1 MNAGNFRKKDYLL
14 MSFAIFD
21 IVNITLYLYAFF
33 NMSLNSISIIFTVGI
48 CNLLFALW
56 IMYRNRENQSNNSY
70 YIAHGKNGIQ
80 QGSYYVRSV
89 FIGALLILADFA
101 VLPFAVFMI
110 LKQTVG
116 SRVDGTM
123 IANCHDSLGGIQ
135 DLDITNAGQFVL
147 NHFSCFIGDG
157 HMFTLVGPYDSDFLI
172 SLMQSIIEKLITHPA
187 YYIYIL
193 YILCFISILP
203 FIWLLY
209 RMCHLVNV
217 IRKGEEA
224 SIIRKDEKA

>member
-33 NMSLNSISIIFTVGI
+33 NMSLNSISIIFTVGV
-48 CNLLFALW
+48 CNILFALW
-56 IMYRNRENQSNNSY
+56 IMYRKRET
-70 YIAHGKNGIQ
+70 NGEFYKDYGEKGMQ
-80 QGSYYVRSV
+80 QGSYYVRSI

-123 IANCHDSLGGIQ
+123 IANCQDSLGGIQ
-135 DLDITNAGQFVL
+135 DFDITNAGQSVL
-147 NHFSCFIGDG
+147 NHLSCSIGDG
-157 HMFTLVGPYDSDFLI
+157 HMFTLVGPYDSNFLI
-172 SLMQSIIEKLITHPA
+172 SLMQSIIEKLVTHPA

-209 RMCHLVNV
+209 RMCHVVNV
-217 IRKGEEA
+217 IRNEEVA
-224 SIIRKDEKA
+224 